1 MMKRTHAL
9 TTALAVC
16 ALFFTHVGP
25 AAASTL
31 NNADREAAVPVVIDA
46 VFLRPVGLG
55 VLVVGTVAYG
65 LMAPLMAITRP
76 TDMGKPFQQLVVA
89 PARYTFVDPLGMHPP
104 QASQ

>member
-1 MMKRTHAL
+1 MMKRTRAL
-9 TTALAVC
+9 TTALAIC
-16 ALFFTHVGP
+16 ALLLTHVGP
-25 AAASTL
+25 AAATSL
-31 NNADREAAVPVVIDA
+31 NNADREASVPVVIDA

-104 QASQ
+104 QAAQ